1 MISSNV
7 LGYNY
12 GTSKNIG
19 LSSFLLDDI
28 ITGNA
33 ILLYFSQNKTLI
45 VILPD
50 SEKTT
55 QIF

>member
-33 ILLYFSQNKTLI
+33 IFLYFRQNKTLI

-50 SEKTT
+50 SEETT
-55 QIF
+55 PIF

>member
-1 MISSNV
+1 MISSHV

-12 GTSKNIG
+12 GTSKDIG

-33 ILLYFSQNKTLI
+33 ILLSFRQNKTLI

-50 SEKTT
+50 SEETT
-55 QIF
+55 PIF